1 MALRNS
7 AIQLTL
13 KARDL
18 LSRIVRKSGDALEQ
32 LEEQAKGLKS
42 RFKTLE
48 QQSRLLASFKSQAS
62 TVQQVGR
69 AYRVAKDKVEQLARE
84 QASAVNPSKLAGTTA
99 VGCPENSVRVVSSV
113 PEAATKAGRITRSV
127 SEERAVQPQP
137 DPAARAFAGGVEAD
151 SGISGAGSKE
161 GAAVTLC
168 DEAHRVS
175 GSGPGCPARRVQY
188 RTTGCVFTQFGAGQC
203 GCLCPE
209 AGDAV
214 CTAGGG

>member
-62 TVQQVGR
+62 TVQHVGR
-69 AYRVAKDKVEQLARE
+69 AYRVAKEKVEQLARE
-84 QASAVNPSKLAGTTA
+84 QASAVNPSKLLERQLSAARKTVSGLSVQYQKQQQKLAGLR
-99 VGCPENSVRVVSSV
+99 G
-113 PEAATKAGRITRSV
+113 SV
-127 SEERAVQPQP
+127 SQERAVQPQP
-137 DPAARAFAGGVEAD
+137 DPAARAFADGVEAY

-161 GAAVTLC
+161 GAAVTFC
-168 DEAHRVS
+168 DEARRVS
-175 GSGPGCPARRVQY
+175 GSGPGCPASRVQY
-188 RTTGCVFTQFGAGQC
+188 RTTGCVFTQPGAGQC
-203 GCLCPE
+203 RCLCPE
-209 AGDAV
+209 AGDAIRV
-214 CTAGGG
+214 AGGG